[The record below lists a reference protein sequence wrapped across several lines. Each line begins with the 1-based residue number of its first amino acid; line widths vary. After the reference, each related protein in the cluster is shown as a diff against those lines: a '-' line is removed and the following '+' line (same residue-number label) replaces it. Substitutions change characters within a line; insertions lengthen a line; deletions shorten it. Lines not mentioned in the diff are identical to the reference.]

1 MWGFKAWRRRRSSS
15 HAVLDEALWQKVVSR
30 FVFLRALTPGE
41 QRRLHDLTQRFLSNK
56 QMSGAAGLQL
66 TDEMRTVIAAQACL
80 LILNL
85 GLDYYRGWVEVIVY
99 PGDFMPQHEYTDDD
113 GVVHVAREPMQG
125 EAWLQGPVILSWE
138 AAADSRNNQ
147 GVNVVIH
154 EFAHKLDMLNG
165 EPNGF
170 PPLHQEMRRE
180 EWAQAFSAAYDDFC
194 AQVDSGEDTAIDPY
208 AAENPA
214 EFFAV
219 LSEVFFETPLLLK
232 RTYPQVYRQLATFY
246 RQEPAARAALTQ

>member
-1 MWGFKAWRRRRSSS
+1 MWGLKAWRRRRTSG
-15 HAVLDEALWQKVVSR
+15 HAAVSDAIWQKVVSR
-30 FVFLRALTPGE
+30 IVFLRALTHGE
-41 QRRLHDLTQRFLSNK
+41 QGRLRDLTQRFLGKK

-85 GLDYYRGWVEVIVY
+85 DLDYYRGWVEVIVY
-99 PGDFMPQHEYTDDD
+99 PSDFMPQHEYTDED
-113 GVVHVAREPMQG
+113 GVVHVAHEPMQG

-138 AAADSRNNQ
+138 AAADAGNNQ

-170 PPLHQEMRRE
+170 PPLHEDMSRESWMRD
-180 EWAQAFSAAYDDFC
+180 FSRAYQDFC
-194 AQVDSGEDTAIDPY
+194 DRVDRGEDTAVDPY

-219 LSEVFFETPLLLK
+219 LSEVFFESPLVLK
-232 RTYPQVYRQLATFY
+232 SSYPEVYRQLSLFY
-246 RQEPAARAALTQ
+246 RQDPTLRMMR

>member
-1 MWGFKAWRRRRSSS
+1 MWGLKAWRRRLTSGRA
-15 HAVLDEALWQKVVSR
+15 AVDEELWEKVVSR
-30 FVFLRALTPGE
+30 FAFLRALTPGE
-41 QRRLHDLTQRFLSNK
+41 KRHLHDLTQRFLGSK
-56 QMSGAAGLQL
+56 QISGAAGLQL

-85 GLDYYRGWVEVIVY
+85 SLDYYQGWVEVIVY
-99 PGDFMPQHEYTDDD
+99 PGDFMPRHEYTDED
-113 GVVHVAREPMQG
+113 GVVHVEREPMQG

-138 AAADSRNNQ
+138 AAAELENNL

-170 PPLHQEMRRE
+170 PPLHDDMSRE
-180 EWAQAFSAAYDDFC
+180 AWLQDFTSAYQDFC
-194 AQVDSGEDTAIDPY
+194 VRVDRGEDTAIDPY

-219 LSEVFFETPLLLK
+219 LSEVFFETPQVL
-232 RTYPQVYRQLATFY
+232 RRAYPKVYRQLSRFY
-246 RQEPAARAALTQ
+246 CQDPVVRVMH

>member
-1 MWGFKAWRRRRSSS
+1 MWGFKTRGRRRANYAAR
-15 HAVLDEALWQKVVSR
+15 DEAMWQSVISR
-30 FVFLRALTPGE
+30 FAFLGMLDADERE
-41 QRRLHDLTQRFLSNK
+41 RLRELARLFLKTK
-56 QMSGAAGLQL
+56 QISGAAGLDL
-66 TDEMRTVIAAQACL
+66 DPEMRLVIAVQACL
-80 LILNL
+80 PVLNL
-85 GLDYYRGWVEVIVY
+85 GLDYYKDWVEVIVY
-99 PGDFMPQHEYTDDD
+99 PGDFVPEREYIDEN
-113 GVVHVAREPMQG
+113 GVVHRTREPMQG

-138 AAADSRNNQ
+138 AAEYGRGE

-170 PPLHQEMRRE
+170 PPLHQNMSRT
-180 EWAQAFSAAYDDFC
+180 EWSKAFSAAYADFC
-194 AQVDSGEDTAIDPY
+194 ARVDSGEDTAIDPY

-232 RTYPQVYRQLATFY
+232 RSYPQVYRQLAAFY
-246 RQEPAARAALTQ
+246 RQEPAARAALTP

>member
-1 MWGFKAWRRRRSSS
+1 MWGFKAWRRRRASS
-15 HAVLDEALWQKVVSR
+15 HDAFDETLWQKVVSR

-41 QRRLHDLTQRFLSNK
+41 QRRLRDLTQRFLGNK

-85 GLDYYRGWVEVIVY
+85 DLDYYRGWVEVIVY
-99 PGDFMPQHEYTDDD
+99 PGDFMPQHEYTDED

-138 AAADSRNNQ
+138 AAADSGNNQ

-170 PPLHQEMRRE
+170 PPLHEDMSRDTWMRD
-180 EWAQAFSAAYDDFC
+180 FSRAYQDFC
-194 AQVDSGEDTAIDPY
+194 GRVDSGEDTAVDPY

-219 LSEVFFETPLLLK
+219 LSEVFFES
-232 RTYPQVYRQLATFY
+232 PQVLKSTYTKVYQQLSLFY
-246 RQEPAARAALTQ
+246 RQDPALRMMR